1 MNLLEWNAEVSSV
14 ILLFDGSILTFVSHI
29 AEDKVDFQGRE
40 LELMNEEISSTR
52 FFQMSK
58 AFGWPI
64 LV

>member
-1 MNLLEWNAEVSSV
+1 MSSV

-40 LELMNEEISSTR
+40 LELINEEISSTR

-58 AFGWPI
+58 AFG
-64 LV
+64 